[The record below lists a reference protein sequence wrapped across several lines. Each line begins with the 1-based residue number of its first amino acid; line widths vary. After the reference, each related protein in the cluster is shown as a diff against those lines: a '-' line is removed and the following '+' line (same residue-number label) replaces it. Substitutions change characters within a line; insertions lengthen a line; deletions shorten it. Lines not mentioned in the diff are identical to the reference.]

1 MIFFFSSTGNSRL
14 MARRL
19 GACRGERVTDM
30 AESLCK
36 GRTTFSIADNE
47 HVGFVMPVY
56 GWDIPP
62 VARRFVETLT
72 LENYKE
78 QYTYLIVTCG
88 DDTGRTWCQF
98 GRLLRRKHWHL
109 DFGRA
114 IIMPNTYVCLPG
126 FDTDNDSLA
135 QEKIRQGLADLA
147 SAERQLSE
155 EQTGFSMMHPG
166 SHAWFKTYVL
176 GRLFHRLLI
185 TDRLFHV
192 TGKCTGC
199 GRCAKTC
206 PLHNISMEK
215 ARPRWHHNCTGCL
228 SCYHHCPAHALRM
241 GLFTKGKGRYCLE
254 KFKNLTTQP

>member
-1 MIFFFSSTGNSRL
+1 MIFFFSSTGNSQL
-14 MARRL
+14 VAHRL
-19 GACRGERVTDM
+19 GTCQRECVVDM
-30 AESLCK
+30 AESLHQ
-36 GRTTFSIADNE
+36 GRTVFSIGNNE
-47 HVGFVMPVY
+47 RIGFVMPVY

-62 VARRFVETLT
+62 VARHFVETLT
-72 LENYKE
+72 LENYKK

-88 DDTGRTWCQF
+88 DDTGKTWNRF
-98 GRLLRRKHWHL
+98 SNLLRKNHWHL

-135 QEKIRQGLADLA
+135 QKKIRQGLADLA
-147 SAERQLSE
+147 LTAQQLQKRE
-155 EQTGFSMMHPG
+155 TGFSMMHPG
-166 SHAWFKTYVL
+166 SCAWLKTYVL

-185 TDRLFHV
+185 TDGLFHV
-192 TGKCTGC
+192 TEKCTGC

-206 PLHNISMEK
+206 PLHNISIEK

-241 GLFTKGKGRYCLE
+241 GIFTKSKGQYCLE
-254 KFKNLTTQP
+254 KFENLTTRP